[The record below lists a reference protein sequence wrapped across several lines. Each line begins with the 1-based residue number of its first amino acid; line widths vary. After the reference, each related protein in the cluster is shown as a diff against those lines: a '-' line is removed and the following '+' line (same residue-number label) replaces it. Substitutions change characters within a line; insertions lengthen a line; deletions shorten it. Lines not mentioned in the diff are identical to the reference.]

1 MIIVLKKKLTMS
13 SIPPNTI
20 TTTMSNPLN
29 LPHNLQIIC
38 IDEIPDD
45 SVFDDSGLI
54 QVSGHIDCHPE
65 ILRQVSR
72 ANGINTPALDR

>member
-1 MIIVLKKKLTMS
+1 MP
-13 SIPPNTI
+13 IPPNTI
-20 TTTMSNPLN
+20 TATMSNPLN